1 MANGKPFRMLE
12 IIYIPFVVKGEEG
25 REKGKTG
32 SPNCGRE
39 GFTLRPSPLTIKGIL
54 VNSSPEMITDEPVAS
69 FVIEPETL
77 SATVTANVRCTG
89 AWVLQGIIQLEH
101 RLEAVSKLAEK
112 NIVIDCSELHYI
124 SSSGLRVFLMALKK
138 ISAAGG
144 RFRLC
149 SLQDNIREIFEIAGF
164 NTIFSIFGTVDE
176 ATK

>member
-1 MANGKPFRMLE
+1 MGVKESKKGDSLVLDLSGRLDTSNYGELE
-12 IIYIPFVVKGEEG
+12 K
-25 REKGKTG
+25 
-32 SPNCGRE
+32 N
-39 GFTLRPSPLTIKGIL
+39 LL
-54 VNSSPEMITDEPVAS
+54 D
-69 FVIEPETL
+69 VIE
-77 SATVTANVRCTG
+77 RG
-89 AWVLQGIIQLEH
+89 
-101 RLEAVSKLAEK
+101 EK